1 MKIIGSIATVFKVEV
16 NNTLETIKELKKMM
30 FGRNPGSDK
39 TWQRI
44 KENSIGVELGVW
56 KGESSEK
63 FLRRTKHLHLVD
75 PWSPVAYE
83 DSDEFGDYQGY
94 LERYS
99 KLVGSSDP
107 EDFQH
112 YYDSVANEV
121 KEKFKDNSVTIH
133 RMTSDQF
140 FEIFNEKVDWVY
152 VDALHSFDGCL
163 SDLRNSLKIIRSGGF
178 IYGDDY
184 NGSKPGVTAAF
195 NAFADETGLALNN
208 FYMDQVEIEIK

>member
-1 MKIIGSIATVFKVEV
+1 MRFRINV
-16 NNTLETIKELKKMM
+16 NNIVRIIKDFIKMM
-30 FGRNPGSDK
+30 FGRNPGTDR
-39 TWQRI
+39 TWKRI
-44 KENSIGVELGVW
+44 KKNSVGVEFGVW

-63 FLRRTKHLHLVD
+63 FLRQAGHLHLVD

-94 LERYS
+94 LDRYS

-107 EDFQH
+107 KDFQK
-112 YYDSVANEV
+112 YYDEIANSV
-121 KEKFKDNSVTIH
+121 KEKFKNKPVTIH
-133 RMTSDQF
+133 RMTSNKF
-140 FEIFNEKVDWVY
+140 FETFTGTVDWVY

-163 SDLRNSLKIIRSGGF
+163 NDLRNSLKILEPGGF

-195 NAFADETGLALNN
+195 DAFAAETGLTLNN
-208 FYMDQVEIEIK
+208 FYMDQVEIEVK